1 MHSQRIYYLPTMKAK
16 KQQFIPEEKVAF
28 TLAEKLAIV
37 HVINSVILAD
47 GHVHDGEITTLTELM
62 KEIDFDSNFIMQAR
76 NIDSEQAISIL
87 KKMTPKNKKNLESI
101 LERTAI
107 SDGFKHTKETSLMA
121 YIFESMNK

>member
-1 MHSQRIYYLPTMKAK
+1 MKAK
-16 KQQFIPEEKVAF
+16 KQQFTSEEKIAF

-47 GHVHDGEITTLTELM
+47 GHVHDREITALTQLM

-76 NIDSEQAISIL
+76 NIDGEQAISIL
-87 KKMTPKNKKNLESI
+87 KKMTPENKKNLESI

-107 SDGFKHTKETSLMA
+107 SDGFKHTKESSLMA